1 MISFCGGTPKV
12 IGTFL
17 LKKLSDSSALSW
29 IVHGFCQ
36 KGSRALELKNEIER
50 MCKFKLPI

>member
-17 LKKLSDSSALSW
+17 LKKLSDSSD
-29 IVHGFCQ
+29 VTDTERKMFMQ
-36 KGSRALELKNEIER
+36 FLKSTNEV
-50 MCKFKLPI
+50 